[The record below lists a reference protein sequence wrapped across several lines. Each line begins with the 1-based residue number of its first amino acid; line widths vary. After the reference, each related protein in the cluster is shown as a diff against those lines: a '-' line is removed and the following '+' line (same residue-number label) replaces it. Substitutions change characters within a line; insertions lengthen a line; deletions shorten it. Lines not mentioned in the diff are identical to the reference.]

1 MANKKIGWFEANLVT
16 GIEKRIGNELQDIDE
31 NILLLM

>member
-16 GIEKRIGNELQDIDE
+16 GIEKRIGNELHK
-31 NILLLM
+31 ILKKIFYF